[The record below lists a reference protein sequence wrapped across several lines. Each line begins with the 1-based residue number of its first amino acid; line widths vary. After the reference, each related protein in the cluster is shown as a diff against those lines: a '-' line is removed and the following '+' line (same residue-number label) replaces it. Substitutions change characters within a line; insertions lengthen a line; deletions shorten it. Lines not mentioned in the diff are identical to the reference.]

1 MRVKEVHFHN
11 PIAPPQYC
19 LHDGNCL
26 ECLGARTKALPRSSC
41 LQIFKSLSD
50 SNINKFLEG
59 GFLLIDGLKFFDKAN
74 YGDHLQI
81 ELVRRLKVVDKVG
94 IVTHELYIA
103 KDGHTKFS
111 GRVLS
116 RVQMMAI
123 HKAMGTKHHPKY
135 AHEV

>member
-1 MRVKEVHFHN
+1 MRMKEVHFRN

-19 LHDGNCL
+19 PHGNCL
-26 ECLGARTKALPRSSC
+26 ECLGARIKALPRLAR
-41 LQIFKSLSD
+41 LQIVKSLSD

-59 GFLLIDGLKFFDKAN
+59 GLLLINGLQFFERAN
-74 YGDHLQI
+74 YGDHLQL

-94 IVTHELYIA
+94 IATHELYLA
-103 KDGHTKFS
+103 EDGHTKFS

-116 RVQMMAI
+116 GARMMAI
-123 HKAMGTKHHPKY
+123 HKAMGTKYRPEY